1 MGKHTIIIPT
11 PEEDAI
17 INAGIA
23 ADPDTS
29 EADEDFFARAKPA
42 DPKMMALTKRYRGEQ
57 ISPTKVATSI
67 RLSPEVL
74 DAYKAGGKGWQS
86 RINNDLLA
94 IVRGPGKKPRA
105 KNPT

>member
-1 MGKHTIIIPT
+1 
-11 PEEDAI
+11 
-17 INAGIA
+17 
-23 ADPDTS
+23 
-29 EADEDFFARAKPA
+29 
-42 DPKMMALTKRYRGEQ
+42 
-57 ISPTKVATSI
+57 
-67 RLSPEVL
+67 LSPEVL